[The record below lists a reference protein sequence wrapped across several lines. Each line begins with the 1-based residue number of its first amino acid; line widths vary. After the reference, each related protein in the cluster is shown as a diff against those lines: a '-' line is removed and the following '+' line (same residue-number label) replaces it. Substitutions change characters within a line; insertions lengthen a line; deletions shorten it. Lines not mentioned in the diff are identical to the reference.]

1 MGRRSNAISA
11 LSGKATD
18 VLRELGTNIKTARV
32 RRRITQ
38 KDLAERMSV
47 GPVTVSRLEKGD
59 PAVGIGVLL
68 MALDVMG
75 LVADIALVASP
86 DNDEVG
92 KALEEA
98 RPKKIWTRKKPKD
111 LDF

>member
-1 MGRRSNAISA
+1 MGRRSNAMSA
-11 LSGKATD
+11 LSSKATD
-18 VLRELGTNIKTARV
+18 SLQRLGANIKTARI

-59 PAVGIGVLL
+59 PSVGVSVLL

-75 LVADIALVASP
+75 LVDDISLVANP

-98 RPKKIWTRKKPKD
+98 RPKKIWTRKKSKD